1 MSKQKANEYKNQGN
15 KFFSQGKFQ
24 EAITWYTKAIKED
37 PNDSAFYSN
46 RCAAYM
52 GINKIEDAL
61 KDAESCIRTKPDW
74 VKGYYRKGVAL
85 VTLQRYEE
93 AAGAFKE
100 ALKLEPNND
109 DIKQKFENAQERA
122 KYIIKKVDEH
132 GKPLSPAMLAKEEG
146 NVLFRLGKYDQA
158 IEKYSRAIA
167 LAKTEDEKATYYS
180 NRALAYAQGHH
191 HENVVADCTEAI
203 NRTPNAKVYI
213 RRGLAYEMLEKY
225 KAGLDDM
232 KDALAL
238 DPNAKVA
245 SEAIARLTKAVN
257 AFAY

>member
-15 KFFSQGKFQ
+15 KYFSAGKFQ
-24 EAITWYTKAIKED
+24 EAINWYTKAIKED
-37 PNDSAFYSN
+37 PLDSAFYSN
-46 RCAAYM
+46 RCAAFM
-52 GINKIEDAL
+52 GLNKIEEAL
-61 KDAESCIRTKPDW
+61 KDAESCIKTKPDW

-85 VTLQRYEE
+85 ITLQRHEE
-93 AAGAFKE
+93 AAAAFKL
-100 ALKLEPNND
+100 ALQLEPNNE
-109 DIKQKFENAQERA
+109 DIKHKYESSLERS
-122 KYIIKKVDEH
+122 KYVIKKVDEH

-158 IEKYSRAIA
+158 IEKYGRAIA
-167 LAKTEDEKATYYS
+167 LAKTEDEKAIYYS
-180 NRALAYAQGHH
+180 NRALAHAQGHDH
-191 HENVVADCTEAI
+191 DNVVSDCTEAI

-232 KDALAL
+232 KAALAL